1 MPLSAWSGI
10 LSVCLKVRPCGLAS
24 YRIELNP
31 VNSILRITRSASA
44 LWPFYVGVLFTAT
57 ITAVLSLVSPFLVRE
72 ATDTIVDSL
81 GSGTPA
87 GDALRTVMW
96 LVIALFAADAI
107 GNLVRN
113 VGGYIGDVMVA
124 RLRQILSTRYFAK
137 LLSVPQ
143 GYYDNQVTGTLIA
156 RLDRSISNITQF
168 VQSFSNN
175 FFTMLIEA
183 IAVLVIMGFYYWPLA
198 ILLAALFPIYMWLTA
213 LTSTRWQ
220 KYEGKKNADIDEA
233 NGRFAEVIGQV
244 KVTKSFV
251 AEVRELDYFGKL
263 YRRIVDT
270 TKPQSRWWHS
280 MDTVRGVA
288 MALIFLG
295 IYGIVFWRT
304 LEGHFSIGDMVMI
317 LQLVNLAKQPVFM
330 MSWIVDTAQRAIAGS
345 KDYFKV
351 MEEEF
356 EPTANQGLIDATT
369 ASDVPALDLTPVA
382 PLEPTPG
389 EPIFAFNDVSF
400 AYEEDKPVV
409 DHISFSAEEG
419 HKVALVGE
427 SGGGKSTL
435 VNLLLGLY
443 QPSEGQLSVLGHAV
457 DELTA
462 ARLRASV
469 GVVFQESYLFSGS
482 IRDNI
487 AYGKPGATDQEVIDV
502 AKRANAHDF
511 IQAFPQGYDTVI
523 GERGLKL
530 SGGQKQRV
538 AVARAMLKDAP
549 ILVLDEATSAL
560 DTKAERAVQAGLDEL
575 MKDRTTLII
584 AHRLSTIA
592 DVDTIITLDH
602 GRIDEIGSPA
612 ELAQSGGIYAELLRL
627 TQSNSRADRER
638 LKKYG
643 FVEPG
648 HDEEDYEDSG
658 QE

>member
-1 MPLSAWSGI
+1 M
-10 LSVCLKVRPCGLAS
+10 
-24 YRIELNP
+24 
-31 VNSILRITRSASA
+31 
-44 LWPFYVGVLFTAT
+44 
-57 ITAVLSLVSPFLVRE
+57 
-72 ATDTIVDSL
+72 
-81 GSGTPA
+81 
-87 GDALRTVMW
+87 
-96 LVIALFAADAI
+96 
-107 GNLVRN
+107 
-113 VGGYIGDVMVA
+113 
-124 RLRQILSTRYFAK
+124 
-137 LLSVPQ
+137 
-143 GYYDNQVTGTLIA
+143 
-156 RLDRSISNITQF
+156 
-168 VQSFSNN
+168 
-175 FFTMLIEA
+175 
-183 IAVLVIMGFYYWPLA
+183 
-198 ILLAALFPIYMWLTA
+198 
-213 LTSTRWQ
+213 
-220 KYEGKKNADIDEA
+220 
-233 NGRFAEVIGQV
+233 
-244 KVTKSFV
+244 

-369 ASDVPALDLTPVA
+369 ASDAPALDLTPVA

-487 AYGKPGATDQEVIDV
+487 AYGKPGATDQEIIDV

-627 TQSNSRADRER
+627 TQSSSRADRER

-648 HDEEDYEDSG
+648 HDEQDYEDSS